1 MIKKCDEL
9 DGELSTVKGLLH
21 ISDEKIR
28 LNSDESDNKLSLM
41 KAKLESTHDMLT
53 QVNLENMKLQL
64 VADQHN
70 ADIKVHEHF
79 SRLKSMDE
87 VLTYRSSQTEISRD
101 NVSDMKES
109 SAELLV
115 RLKELQDYTN
125 AYAEEKQSLIEQ
137 IEKYEE
143 ELSMVETQ
151 LKSKADELDDAM
163 FSLHK
168 EREKWLAE
176 RSVLVESA
184 GRSLPTSAND
194 EDVKSLIEVNQK
206 LRDKIISLTNE
217 LNDAA
222 QQLHAAREGREDVVG
237 GSKENEEQ
245 VSRLTL
251 LHENHEYKQKIS
263 DLSYEL
269 EDLHRQ
275 VGNTS
280 HELAKLN
287 TENTRLKDEAR
298 DLTNDFD
305 ECLERVNDLTDQLIN
320 MQNLS
325 ERLVKS
331 EAGNSELTERLE
343 VANSKI
349 GDLLDQLTY
358 SSQQQDSSSHIEATV
373 GVASSDNLFEGNR
386 RKFLEVRAM
395 ATSKE
400 EAARTS
406 FEFDKLKAENTRLKA
421 ELRSLT
427 NDTKI
432 HDLSNELLAAKQKLQ
447 AGGGMLTKF
456 QAENAE
462 LAACLDA
469 ANTNIKNLH
478 GQLLTTKKELKIQGK
493 AQAQIRL
500 SFDRLQTHLETLTAE
515 NSELQSARDSLEVR
529 TCELQQLLS
538 TATTDRDK
546 LMESNTNLLAKF
558 SVLSYDRDEAVGEK
572 EHVKRKLDRIAA
584 DFEAGE

>member
-1 MIKKCDEL
+1 M
-9 DGELSTVKGLLH
+9 GLM
-21 ISDEKIR
+21 E
-28 LNSDESDNKLSLM
+28 
-41 KAKLESTHDMLT
+41 AKLESTHDMLT

-70 ADIKVHEHF
+70 ADMKVHEHF
-79 SRLKSMDE
+79 SRLKSVDE
-87 VLTYRSSQTEISRD
+87 MLTYRSSQTEVNGN
-101 NVSDMKES
+101 NVSDMEES
-109 SAELLV
+109 NTELLG

-143 ELSMVETQ
+143 ELSTAETQ
-151 LKSKADELDDAM
+151 LKSKTDEFDDAM

-176 RSVLVESA
+176 RSVLVGSA
-184 GRSLPTSAND
+184 GRLLPTSAND

-217 LNDAA
+217 LNDAT
-222 QQLHAAREGREDVVG
+222 QQLHAAREGREGVIG
-237 GSKENEEQ
+237 GSNENEEQ
-245 VSRLTL
+245 VSRLTY
-251 LHENHEYKQKIS
+251 LHENHECKQKIS
-263 DLSYEL
+263 DLSNEL
-269 EDLHRQ
+269 ADLHRQ

-280 HELAKLN
+280 HEITKLK
-287 TENTRLKDEAR
+287 TENTRLKDEAC

-305 ECLERVNDLTDQLIN
+305 ECLARVNDLTDQLIH
-320 MQNLS
+320 MQRLS

-331 EAGNSELTERLE
+331 EAENSELTERLE
-343 VANSKI
+343 VAKSKI
-349 GDLLDQLTY
+349 GDLLDQLTDAN
-358 SSQQQDSSSHIEATV
+358 QQRDSSSHIEATV
-373 GVASSDNLFEGNR
+373 GVTSSDNLCEGNR

-400 EAARTS
+400 EARRTS
-406 FEFDKLKAENTRLKA
+406 FEFDKLKAENMRLKA

-427 NDTKI
+427 NNTKI
-432 HDLSNELLAAKQKLQ
+432 HYLSNELLAAKQKLQ
-447 AGGGMLTKF
+447 AGGGMPTKL

-462 LAACLDA
+462 LVTCLDA
-469 ANTNIKNLH
+469 ANTNIKDLH
-478 GQLLTTKKELKIQGK
+478 GQLLTTKNELKIQGK
-493 AQAQIRL
+493 AQAQIRS
-500 SFDRLQTHLETLTAE
+500 SFDRLQTHLESLTAE
-515 NSELQSARDSLEVR
+515 NSELQNARDSLQVR
-529 TCELQQLLS
+529 ARELQQLLS
-538 TATTDRDK
+538 TATKDRDK
-546 LMESNTNLLAKF
+546 LMESNAKLLAKF

>member
-1 MIKKCDEL
+1 M
-9 DGELSTVKGLLH
+9 
-21 ISDEKIR
+21 
-28 LNSDESDNKLSLM
+28 NSDESDNKMILM
-41 KAKLESTHDMLT
+41 EAKLESTHDTLT
-53 QVNLENMKLQL
+53 QVNMENMKLQ
-64 VADQHN
+64 

-87 VLTYRSSQTEISRD
+87 VLTYRSPQTELSGD
-101 NVSDMKES
+101 NVSDMEKS
-109 SAELLV
+109 NAELLG
-115 RLKELQDYTN
+115 RLKELQDYTD

-143 ELSMVETQ
+143 ELSMAETK

-163 FSLHK
+163 FSLNK
-168 EREKWLAE
+168 EREKWLTE

-194 EDVKSLIEVNQK
+194 EDVKSLIDVNQK

-217 LNDAA
+217 LNDAT
-222 QQLHAAREGREDVVG
+222 QQLHVAREGREDVVG

-251 LHENHEYKQKIS
+251 LHENHECKQKIS
-263 DLSYEL
+263 DLSKEL

-275 VGNTS
+275 VGNTNN
-280 HELAKLN
+280 ELAELH
-287 TENTRLKDEAR
+287 TENTRLKDEVR

-305 ECLERVNDLTDQLIN
+305 ECLERVNDLTDQLIH

-331 EAGNSELTERLE
+331 EAENSELTERLE

-349 GDLLDQLTY
+349 GDLLDQLTDA
-358 SSQQQDSSSHIEATV
+358 SQQRNSSSHIEATV
-373 GVASSDNLFEGNR
+373 GEASSDNLFEGNR
-386 RKFLEVRAM
+386 RKSLEVRAM
-395 ATSKE
+395 TTSKE

-406 FEFDKLKAENTRLKA
+406 FEFDKLKAENTRLTA

-427 NDTKI
+427 NDTTI
-432 HDLSNELLAAKQKLQ
+432 HDLSNELLATKQKLQ

-462 LAACLDA
+462 LVACLDA
-469 ANTNIKNLH
+469 ANANIKDLH

-493 AQAQIRL
+493 AQVQIRS
-500 SFDRLQTHLETLTAE
+500 SFDRLQSHVETLTAE
-515 NSELQSARDSLEVR
+515 NSELQSARDSLQVR
-529 TCELQQLLS
+529 ARELQELLS
-538 TATTDRDK
+538 TATADRDK
-546 LMESNTNLLAKF
+546 LMESNTKLLAKF
-558 SVLSYDRDEAVGEK
+558 SVLSYERDEAVDEK
-572 EHVKRKLDRIAA
+572 DQVKRKLDRIAA